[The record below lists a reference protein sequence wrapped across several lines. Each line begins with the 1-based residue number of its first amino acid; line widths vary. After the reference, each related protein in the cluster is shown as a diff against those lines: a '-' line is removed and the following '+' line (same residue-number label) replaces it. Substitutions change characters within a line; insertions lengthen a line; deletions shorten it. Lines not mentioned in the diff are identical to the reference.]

1 MRCSNFLLLLF
12 CQHKDPEL
20 NSTVTDHDGS
30 RFPDNYDDFVMEEEN
45 IRKGKRSRGLKGES
59 QEVRDLR
66 AIAVSINRQVME
78 RSMLIP
84 RLPDERSSP
93 CVF

>member
-1 MRCSNFLLLLF
+1 M
-12 CQHKDPEL
+12 
-20 NSTVTDHDGS
+20 TDHDGS